1 LKAHFEFR
9 QVYNAA
15 NAQIIKRI
23 QISDVTS
30 CNLVQR

>member
-1 LKAHFEFR
+1 
-9 QVYNAA
+9 VYNAA